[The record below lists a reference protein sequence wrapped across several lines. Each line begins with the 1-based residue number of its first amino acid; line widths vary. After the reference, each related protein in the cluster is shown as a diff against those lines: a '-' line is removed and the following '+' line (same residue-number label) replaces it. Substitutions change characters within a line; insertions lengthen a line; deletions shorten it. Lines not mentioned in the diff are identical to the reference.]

1 MGYEKRQH
9 SRIPLTTRVRIQDAS
24 IGELIV
30 RTRDL
35 SHGGLFVYR
44 DQHQLPPIGTV
55 VEVQVQDT
63 PEEAP
68 IVAMV
73 IVRED
78 DEGVGMQF
86 C

>member
-9 SRIPLTTRVRIQDAS
+9 SRIPLATRVRIHHDS
-24 IGELIV
+24 IGELIL

-44 DQHQLPPIGTV
+44 DQHRLPPVGTV

>member
-1 MGYEKRQH
+1 MDSEKRQH
-9 SRIPLTTRVRIQDAS
+9 TRTPLTTRIRLSHPSVGA
-24 IGELIV
+24 LIL

-35 SHGGLFVYR
+35 SHGGLYAYR
-44 DQHQLPPIGTV
+44 DGHQLPGVGSV

-68 IVAMV
+68 IVTME

-78 DEGVGMQF
+78 DAGVGLRF